1 MQDVAYLQGQT
12 SNSTG
17 SVSTTQQQQQ
27 QITTITT
34 TSTSNLSETESTP
47 SLTHATRV
55 SPATVRIG
63 NGCLQQ
69 FLFIFCLCKNQT
81 IFASVIFV

>member
-1 MQDVAYLQGQT
+1 MSLKIDFFVTQDVAYLQGQT
-12 SNSTG
+12 SNSTTG

-63 NGCLQQ
+63 NGCL
-69 FLFIFCLCKNQT
+69 
-81 IFASVIFV
+81 